1 MVNQFTRIDVG
12 RLDRQL
18 RLVRMKSVVAIV
30 LGDCRAVARLTCETA
45 RLRDAI
51 RLARAVLL

>member
-1 MVNQFTRIDVG
+1 MEKNLTNIDVNK
-12 RLDRQL
+12 LTQKL
-18 RLVRMKSVVAIV
+18 RTVRAKSLAAII

-51 RLARAVLL
+51 QLARAVVL